1 MFNSPPVYPEL
12 IRMRF
17 RVAHRR
23 EEDDRGLERLC
34 IVTRNT
40 LPPDQMLRF
49 VAGPDGQLTPDL
61 KRRLPGR
68 GVWVTLSAEQVE
80 QAIRRKAFPRSL
92 KQPVSVA
99 PDLVQQIESLLLRD
113 AVQALSFVS
122 KAGSVVTGFTKVES
136 AINKGNAVA
145 ILHATEAAPDGI
157 RKVGQA
163 IKRRQLA
170 GGRTPRVIDTFD
182 TCDLSL
188 ALGGV
193 HVIHA
198 ALEASPASTGFLAS
212 WGRLDAYRGL
222 PANAAMLPTDQPGD
236 GTPD

>member
-1 MFNSPPVYPEL
+1 M
-12 IRMRF
+12 
-17 RVAHRR
+17 AHKR
-23 EEDDRGLERLC
+23 EEDDRGPERLC
-34 IVTRNT
+34 IVTRNA

-49 VAGPDGQLTPDL
+49 VVGPDGQLTPDL
-61 KRRLPGR
+61 KRKLPGR

-80 QAIRRKAFPRSL
+80 QAIRRKAFAKSL
-92 KQPVSVA
+92 KQPVIVS
-99 PDLVQQIESLLLRD
+99 PDLAKQIETLLLRD

-122 KAGSVVTGFTKVES
+122 KAGRVVSGFTKVES

-163 IKRRQLA
+163 LRRRQLA
-170 GGRTPRVIDTFD
+170 GGRTARIIDTFD
-182 TCDLSL
+182 SCDLSL

-222 PANAAMLPTDQPGD
+222 QANAAILQTDQPGEC
-236 GTPD
+236 TPD